1 MGTLQKKKTP
11 ASAANVLLSFV
22 IDIFLSQMI
31 ELSQAANPTIA
42 MQDPINESIYLSPFV
57 FDLPMQ
63 V

>member
-1 MGTLQKKKTP
+1 MGTLQKKKTS

-22 IDIFLSQMI
+22 IAIFLSQMI